1 MTQRELDGQ
10 TLFVIG
16 GGRGIG
22 AAIATRARQVGMVV
36 TVGAR
41 DPLAIDGAVRLDLTD
56 EATIA
61 AASAQIGAV
70 DHVVTLGSLPHDAP
84 VAGLDRDR
92 MVAAFEAKVIGPIL
106 VAKHFEI
113 RQSMTLFAGVVGWRP
128 GPGSIVKGI
137 TNGAVDYA
145 VRHLAANLAP
155 VRVNAIAP
163 GIIDSGAWD
172 AKGEAKPAFLTG
184 AAGQTLVGRH
194 GELDDVVDAALWL
207 IRSPYVDGET
217 IHVDGG
223 RR

>member
-1 MTQRELDGQ
+1 MTELSGQRL
-10 TLFVIG
+10 LVIG

-22 AAIATRARQVGMVV
+22 AAIATRGRHVGMDV

-41 DPLAIDGAVRLDLTD
+41 DPRTIEGAVHLDLTD

-61 AASAQIGAV
+61 AAAAQLGAV

-84 VAGLDRDR
+84 IAELDRDR
-92 MVAAFEAKVIGPIL
+92 IVAAFEAKVIGPLL

-113 RQSMTLFAGVVGWRP
+113 RRSMTLFAGVVGWRP
-128 GPGSIVKGI
+128 GPGSTVKGI
-137 TNGAVDYA
+137 TNGAVDFA
-145 VRHLAANLAP
+145 ARHLAANLAP

-163 GIIDSGAWD
+163 GIIDSGVWD
-172 AKGEAKPAFLTG
+172 GKGEAKPAFLTG

-194 GELDDVVDAALWL
+194 GELDDVVDAAFWL
-207 IRSPYVDGET
+207 IRSGYVDGQT

>member
-1 MTQRELDGQ
+1 MTELSGQRL
-10 TLFVIG
+10 LVIG

-22 AAIATRARQVGMVV
+22 AAIATRAWQEGMDVM
-36 TVGAR
+36 VGAR
-41 DPLAIDGAVRLDLTD
+41 DPSMIEGAVRLDLTD

-61 AASAQIGAV
+61 AAAAQIGAV
-70 DHVVTLGSLPHDAP
+70 DHVVALGSLPHDAP
-84 VAGLDRDR
+84 ITELDRDR
-92 MVAAFEAKVIGPIL
+92 IVAAFEAKVIGPIL

-113 RQSMTLFAGVVGWRP
+113 RHSMILFAGVVGWRP
-128 GPGSIVKGI
+128 GPGSIVKGV
-137 TNGAVDYA
+137 TNGAVDFA
-145 VRHLAANLAP
+145 ARHLAANLAP

-172 AKGEAKPAFLTG
+172 GKGEAKSAFLTG

-194 GELDDVVDAALWL
+194 GELDDIVDAAIW
-207 IRSPYVDGET
+207 IMRSGYVDGQT

>member
-1 MTQRELDGQ
+1 MTELSGQRL
-10 TLFVIG
+10 LVIG

-22 AAIATRARQVGMVV
+22 AAIAARARQEGMDVM
-36 TVGAR
+36 VGAR
-41 DPLAIDGAVRLDLTD
+41 DPRTIEGVVRLDLTD

-61 AASAQIGAV
+61 AAAAQLGAV

-84 VAGLDRDR
+84 IAELDRDR
-92 MVAAFEAKVIGPIL
+92 IVAAFEAKVIGPVL

-113 RQSMTLFAGVVGWRP
+113 RDSMTLFAGVVGWRP

-137 TNGAVDYA
+137 TNGAVDFA
-145 VRHLAANLAP
+145 ARHLAANLAP

-163 GIIDSGAWD
+163 GIIDSGVWD
-172 AKGEAKPAFLTG
+172 GKGEAKPAFLTG
-184 AAGQTLVGRH
+184 AAGQTLVGRY
-194 GELDDVVDAALWL
+194 GERDDVVDAAIWL
-207 IRSPYVDGET
+207 MRSGYVDGQT

>member
-1 MTQRELDGQ
+1 MTELSGQRL
-10 TLFVIG
+10 LVIG

-22 AAIATRARQVGMVV
+22 AAIATRARHAGMDV

-41 DPLAIDGAVRLDLTD
+41 DPRTIEGAVRIDLTD

-61 AASAQIGAV
+61 AAAAQLGAV

-84 VAGLDRDR
+84 ITELDRDR
-92 MVAAFEAKVIGPIL
+92 IVAAFDAKVIGPIL
-106 VAKHFEI
+106 VAKHVEI
-113 RQSMTLFAGVVGWRP
+113 RDSLTLFAGVVGWRP

-137 TNGAVDYA
+137 TNGAVDFA
-145 VRHLAANLAP
+145 ARHLAANLAP

-172 AKGEAKPAFLTG
+172 GKGEAKSAFLTG
-184 AAGQTLVGRH
+184 AAGQTFVGRH
-194 GELDDVVDAALWL
+194 GELDDVAEAAIWL
-207 IRSPYVDGET
+207 MRSGYVDGQT

-223 RR
+223 LR

>member
-1 MTQRELDGQ
+1 MIE
-10 TLFVIG
+10 
-16 GGRGIG
+16 
-22 AAIATRARQVGMVV
+22 
-36 TVGAR
+36 
-41 DPLAIDGAVRLDLTD
+41 GAVRLDLTD
-56 EATIA
+56 ETTIA
-61 AASAQIGAV
+61 AAAAQLGAI

-84 VAGLDRDR
+84 IAELDRDR
-92 MVAAFEAKVIGPIL
+92 ILAAFEAKVIGPIL

-113 RQSMTLFAGVVGWRP
+113 RHSMTLFAGVVGWRP

-137 TNGAVDYA
+137 TNGAVDFA
-145 VRHLAANLAP
+145 ARHLAANLAP

-172 AKGEAKPAFLTG
+172 GKGEAKPAFLTG

-194 GELDDVVDAALWL
+194 GELDDVVDAAIWL
-207 IRSPYVDGET
+207 IRSGYVDGQT

>member
-1 MTQRELDGQ
+1 MTELHGQRL
-10 TLFVIG
+10 LVIG

-22 AAIATRARQVGMVV
+22 AAIARRARLEGMDVM
-36 TVGAR
+36 VGAR
-41 DPLAIDGAVRLDLTD
+41 DPSMIEGAVRLDLTD

-61 AASAQIGAV
+61 AAAAQLGAV
-70 DHVVTLGSLPHDAP
+70 DHVVTLGSLPHDVP
-84 VAGLDRDR
+84 VSEFDRDR
-92 MVAAFEAKVIGPIL
+92 IIAAFEAKVIGPML

-113 RQSMTLFAGVVGWRP
+113 RRSMTLFAGVVGWRP
-128 GPGSIVKGI
+128 GPGSIVKGV
-137 TNGAVDYA
+137 TNGAVDFA
-145 VRHLAANLAP
+145 ARHLAANLAP

-172 AKGEAKPAFLTG
+172 GKGEAKSAFLAG

-194 GELDDVVDAALWL
+194 GELDDVVDAAIWL
-207 IRSPYVDGET
+207 MRSGYVDGHM

>member
-1 MTQRELDGQ
+1 MTKLSGQRL
-10 TLFVIG
+10 LVIG

-22 AAIATRARQVGMVV
+22 AAIATRARQEGMDVM
-36 TVGAR
+36 VGAR
-41 DPLAIDGAVRLDLTD
+41 DPRTIEGAVRLDLTD

-61 AASAQIGAV
+61 AAAAQLGAV

-84 VAGLDRDR
+84 IAEFDRDR
-92 MVAAFEAKVIGPIL
+92 IVAAFEAKVIGPIL

-113 RQSMTLFAGVVGWRP
+113 RHSMTLFAGVVGWRP

-137 TNGAVDYA
+137 TNGAVDFA
-145 VRHLAANLAP
+145 ARHLAANLAP

-172 AKGEAKPAFLTG
+172 GKGEAKPAFLTG
-184 AAGQTLVGRH
+184 AAGQTFVGRH
-194 GELDDVVDAALWL
+194 GELDDVVDTAIWL
-207 IRSPYVDGET
+207 IRSGYVDGQT